1 MPTILVATGE
11 PFTGTGQIIIMTNF
25 TLTAK
30 KSHCCTLMHAR
41 EGTTIFTSHVE
52 EFISSPVS
60 FTTQVQFQMT
70 SLLCQ
75 LKAYEPLLAKPN
87 DKDTPK
93 HPKSLDLKMLLEW
106 LTIFSVKV
114 GCCNDHIF
122 NSGVKFSRQRIAQCW
137 GSFLLVPQM
146 EENRLIHRNIFETK
160 QVITLI
166 ILP

>member
-1 MPTILVATGE
+1 MKFLHHKNGVTSAYHTSSDWWAIYGYRTDH
-11 PFTGTGQIIIMTNF
+11 MTNF

-30 KSHCCTLMHAR
+30 KVIDVRWCTPEKEQQYLHHMLKSSYPVLSHLLHRC
-41 EGTTIFTSHVE
+41 
-52 EFISSPVS
+52 S
-60 FTTQVQFQMT
+60 FRWRHYYV
-70 SLLCQ
+70 
-75 LKAYEPLLAKPN
+75 KAYEPILAKPN

-137 GSFLLVPQM
+137 SSFLLPTPDG
-146 EENRLIHRNIFETK
+146 RK
-160 QVITLI
+160 
-166 ILP
+166 

>member
-1 MPTILVATGE
+1 MKFLHHKNGVTSAYYTSSDWWAIYGYRTDH
-11 PFTGTGQIIIMTNF
+11 MTNF

-30 KSHCCTLMHAR
+30 KSHWCTLMHAR

-75 LKAYEPLLAKPN
+75 SIRTSILAKPN

-122 NSGVKFSRQRIAQCW
+122 NFGVKFSRQRIAQCW
-137 GSFLLVPQM
+137 GSFLLPTPDG
-146 EENRLIHRNIFETK
+146 RK
-160 QVITLI
+160 
-166 ILP
+166 